1 MNALGDFC
9 VPILGIFA
17 LVCAAAVFLYFS
29 CIRKNH
35 VRSTFN
41 AEDTESASLPE
52 RYPQFFRD
60 PHLLDDSPDPVDEPV
75 TNIPENTPPPPVEK
89 PHMLPPEPPEHVF
102 ALKPPSAATQAAQDN
117 LNHKLWHQLVWIIP
131 NTQWLQTQQQS
142 LTYVQWLCLGPD
154 HHYFIA
160 QAELHQNEWHW
171 RFTKA

>member
-9 VPILGIFA
+9 VPILGISA

-29 CIRKNH
+29 CIRKSH

-75 TNIPENTPPPPVEK
+75 TNIPETAPPPPVEK
-89 PHMLPPEPPEHVF
+89 PHMLPPEPPENVF
-102 ALKPPSAATQAAQDN
+102 ALKPPSAATQAAHGQ
-117 LNHKLWHQLVWIIP
+117 HQTAVGYFTHGPRSFGSLRYVPTGHRLGDKIMMVW
-131 NTQWLQTQQQS
+131 
-142 LTYVQWLCLGPD
+142 
-154 HHYFIA
+154 A
-160 QAELHQNEWHW
+160 
-171 RFTKA
+171 